1 MLFAISKT
9 ELQFGSI
16 TYMYWSCI
24 CLQNF
29 SIIYIRMGFPRL
41 APDKQAELVP
51 LLFRCLE
58 GKPKAQQDRL
68 LNLSE

>member
-9 ELQFGSI
+9 VLQFEGI
-16 TYMYWSCI
+16 TYWSCI

>member
-9 ELQFGSI
+9 ELQFESI
-16 TYMYWSCI
+16 TYWSCI